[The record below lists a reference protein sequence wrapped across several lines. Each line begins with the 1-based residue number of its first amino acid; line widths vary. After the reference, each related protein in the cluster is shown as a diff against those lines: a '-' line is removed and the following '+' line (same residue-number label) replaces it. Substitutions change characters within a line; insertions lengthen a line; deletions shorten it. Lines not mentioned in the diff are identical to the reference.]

1 MPAGWAIAAAM
12 PKFIMSAL
20 PGLLLGLVVGFGAGR
35 VGQGDDTEAR
45 AESER
50 KIAKLCMVEAKKAL
64 SSAERPLRERGPSMR
79 PERSTKQEAA
89 PSDDAAG
96 RAERS
101 VETTLRRARSEKRW
115 TVAHGK
121 MAERMFP
128 RLSEEA
134 SAKLS
139 KEILS
144 AVESGD
150 LPAEADAWLP
160 EKK

>member
-1 MPAGWAIAAAM
+1 
-12 PKFIMSAL
+12 
-20 PGLLLGLVVGFGAGR
+20 
-35 VGQGDDTEAR
+35 
-45 AESER
+45 
-50 KIAKLCMVEAKKAL
+50 
-64 SSAERPLRERGPSMR
+64 MR
-79 PERSTKQEAA
+79 PERSTNQGA

-101 VETTLRRARSEKRW
+101 VETTLRRARTEKRW

-128 RLSEEA
+128 RLSAEA

-144 AVESGD
+144 AVESGE
-150 LPAEADAWLP
+150 LSAEADAWLP